1 MATRSKA
8 AGPAKSAQAG
18 SGTTSVS
25 KPAVKATPLS
35 QPAKAPTRAPAS
47 AKPTTKAP
55 TKVVSMPA
63 TPAKPVGPSRKKVP
77 AMKSPAKSSKPAR
90 AAVSDEQRRN
100 YIEVAAYYIA
110 ERRGFFG
117 ASALE
122 DWTQAEAEVDRMLRE
137 GKLNP

>member
-1 MATRSKA
+1 MVTRASTA
-8 AGPAKSAQAG
+8 S
-18 SGTTSVS
+18 
-25 KPAVKATPLS
+25 
-35 QPAKAPTRAPAS
+35 PAKAPATAKTKGVARTKPV
-47 AKPTTKAP
+47 AKPQ
-55 TKVVSMPA
+55 A
-63 TPAKPVGPSRKKVP
+63 TPVKPSKPVARSKALASDKP
-77 AMKSPAKSSKPAR
+77 AAKTVVAPSKPAPP
-90 AAVSDEQRRN
+90 AARKNVEAAKAVKPPASEEQRRN

>member
-1 MATRSKA
+1 MATRASTA
-8 AGPAKSAQAG
+8 S
-18 SGTTSVS
+18 
-25 KPAVKATPLS
+25 
-35 QPAKAPTRAPAS
+35 PAKAPAAAKTKAVVRTKPI
-47 AKPTTKAP
+47 AKPE
-55 TKVVSMPA
+55 A
-63 TPAKPVGPSRKKVP
+63 TPAKP
-77 AMKSPAKSSKPAR
+77 AKPVARTKTSAGGKPAAKAVVAPPKQAPPATR
-90 AAVSDEQRRN
+90 KNAEAAKAVKPPASEEQRRN